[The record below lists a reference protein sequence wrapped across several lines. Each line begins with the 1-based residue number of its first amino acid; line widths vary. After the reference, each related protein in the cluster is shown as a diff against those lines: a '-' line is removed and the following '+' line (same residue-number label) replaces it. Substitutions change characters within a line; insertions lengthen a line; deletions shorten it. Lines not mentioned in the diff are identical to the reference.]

1 MKCVVVTGGAGF
13 IGSHLIER
21 LMKEGT
27 NKVVCVDSFFT
38 GQESNIAQWKNNP
51 NFVLVKQDVVEP
63 FLPDYKVDQI
73 YHLACPASPVH
84 YQIDPIH
91 TLKTNFLG
99 SLNLLTLAKRD
110 NARFLLAS
118 TSEIYGD
125 PDSQHHPQ
133 KEDYRGNVSCNGPR
147 ACYDE
152 GKRISETLSFDF
164 LRQYKTNICMVR
176 IFNTYGPNMRADD
189 GRVISNFICQ
199 ALEGKDLTVYGK
211 GDQTRSF
218 GYVTDTMDG
227 IYRLMNCSNPEFR
240 GPVNIGNPIEMTV
253 KEMAEYIIKEV
264 NPKLKVCYKDLPTD
278 DPLQRKPNI
287 SLAKEKLGWEPKVDL
302 EEGIKKTIEYFK
314 SVLEKKEK
322 TSK

>member
-1 MKCVVVTGGAGF
+1 
-13 IGSHLIER
+13 L
-21 LMKEGT
+21 GT
-27 NKVVCVDSFFT
+27 
-38 GQESNIAQWKNNP
+38 
-51 NFVLVKQDVVEP
+51 
-63 FLPDYKVDQI
+63 
-73 YHLACPASPVH
+73 
-84 YQIDPIH
+84 
-91 TLKTNFLG
+91 
-99 SLNLLTLAKRD
+99 LNLLTLAKRD

-125 PDSQHHPQ
+125 PDKQHHPQ

-199 ALEGKDLTVYGK
+199 AIEGKDLTVYGK

-227 IYRLMNCSNPEFR
+227 IYRLMNCSNHEFR

-253 KEMAEYIIKEV
+253 KEMAEYIIKEI
-264 NPKLKVCYKDLPTD
+264 NPKLKIVYKELPTD
-278 DPLQRKPNI
+278 DPLQRKPDI
-287 SLAKEKLGWEPKVDL
+287 SLAKEKLGWEPKVGIQ
-302 EEGIKKTIEYFK
+302 EGIKKTIDYSIK
-314 SVLEKKEK
+314 R
-322 TSK
+322 